1 VSQDST
7 CWCTGYGTSRIF
19 CGPALPDA
27 NGVIATPAH
36 YASGDNTND
45 AIHRMQRAISFQ
57 TVCVGRQE
65 SSASKN
71 AKQVSMQASSPI
83 GLDEKITTPP
93 NDVHPVAPAIGVRTT
108 GRAKGQRERVRIAC
122 GRGSTCKARMLT
134 CSPLCSTVL
143 QLDAKQLK
151 VVAYPPATSS
161 TRVSN
166 INTPAS
172 GTPDS
177 SGMAEIAAATTAVES
192 SSGQRQA

>member
-1 VSQDST
+1 MSQDST
-7 CWCTGYGTSRIF
+7 CRCTGYGMSRIF

-93 NDVHPVAPAIGVRTT
+93 NDVHPVAPAGS
-108 GRAKGQRERVRIAC
+108 GCGQLGAQRVSESESA
-122 GRGSTCKARMLT
+122 SHAVEEAHARLA
-134 CSPLCSTVL
+134 CSPARHSAAPSCSSTRSNSNV
-143 QLDAKQLK
+143 K
-151 VVAYPPATSS
+151 VVALGDARRSLATIGS
-161 TRVSN
+161 
-166 INTPAS
+166 A
-172 GTPDS
+172 
-177 SGMAEIAAATTAVES
+177 
-192 SSGQRQA
+192 